1 MKLVLLL
8 GVALVLKLV
17 SQYHASLPSKKSPVS
32 NLSLIQETKRQ
43 CIDALLLTA

>member
-17 SQYHASLPSKKSPVS
+17 SQYRKQSITTHIAERKRAWTTDFGDSRPS
-32 NLSLIQETKRQ
+32 T
-43 CIDALLLTA
+43 